1 MPVTNESAY
10 LPFESS
16 PLPNGSWL
24 VLAPHPDDETF
35 GMGGTLL
42 LAKSQGI
49 TVDIIFVTDGG
60 KGGGNQENLVKTRE
74 LEAQKVADKLG
85 VRTVYF
91 WDEVDRELT
100 ASQHL
105 INKLS
110 VFIKQ
115 WQPAAV
121 FFPGPSEPHPD
132 HRTTAILAWESLRL
146 IDFPATPISYDI
158 SVQGYTNYLI
168 DISQVVDDKRLLMAD
183 YKSQLAENLYIERI
197 IALNKARTWS
207 LPESVA
213 YAESFY
219 LWPKENRPLNALV
232 LNLAAKESSLQ
243 SLPHNLPLISV
254 ITRTQNRP
262 EFLRE
267 AIRSVAGQSY
277 PNIELV
283 VINDGGE
290 DCESLIKEEAVG
302 HIHQFHYEHL
312 LSNVGRSATANIG
325 LKYSSGKFIIFLD
338 DDDFFETHH
347 ISALYEHLE
356 THKEAIAAYSAVRCI
371 NENGATINIFAEEFD
386 PIQLYIN
393 NFIPIHSILF
403 KNNDLTQAC
412 LFDEN
417 LDLCEDWDFWIQL
430 LQKGSFSFLPTV
442 GATYR
447 IHNIGSGLWNNAT
460 KSRAPILKIYKKWL
474 PHVDEDTL
482 WSIFEYANYKKKAIE
497 KDSVI
502 SEKDS
507 VISEK
512 NKELFDQD
520 QTLSHNN
527 ELLLNSQ
534 QAHFDLDTKIA
545 NLNDAIILLE
555 QEKKLL
561 YASTSWK
568 ITSPLRN
575 IKTLI
580 LGNKKIMRQLAYSV
594 WSILPLDV
602 HQRIRIKAKLV
613 KKLPILNNL
622 LGLAPI
628 PDTKIEWQDTAEPT
642 TKPPINHMTHYS
654 DEYYIR
660 LDAATNSTPIDYVP
674 LAGDN
679 IDGSRTTVKV
689 IAFYLPQ
696 FHPVPVNNK
705 EWGQGFTEW
714 TNVSKAIP
722 QFVGHYQ
729 PRLPGELGYYDLRLK
744 EVQQRQIELAKQYGI
759 DGFCY
764 HHYWFG
770 GTKVLEKPFQQVL
783 DDPSLDF
790 PFCLCW
796 ANENWTRRWDGG
808 EDEVIL
814 AQHHSPEDDIAF
826 IKDIAPALKDPRYIR
841 INNKPLLI
849 VYRPSLLP
857 DPAATAARWRKYAI
871 ETGIGDLHIVSAA
884 TFGFED
890 FESIDYDGLV
900 QFPPHNIGA
909 SNITGETTLLNQ
921 DYMGHVF
928 DFKEFSMNAIK
939 ALQGQQ
945 HTFPCVMMNWDN
957 EARKPGKGHAFYGA
971 TPENYKA
978 WLNHSFDFVRAHNT
992 EAEQVVFI
1000 NAWNE
1005 WAEGTYLEPDRRYGY
1020 AYLHATANVIREHYN
1035 MPDLEGIIKHN
1046 NNFTKTSNTAIVI
1059 HLYYPEL
1066 ADDLLNYIDASS
1078 QVDYFI
1084 NLPTHI
1090 DSAVVQ
1096 KFCTSKRNTYIS
1108 ISPNKGRDILPFI
1121 ATLEQVS
1128 SLGYD
1133 YLLKVHSKKTMYRK
1147 DGAAIRENLFHE
1159 LMGKLSIPDIIKYF
1173 EENNTLGLI
1182 APTGSIVALSNN
1194 SYQENNVYLKN
1205 NLENVKE
1212 LLARSGHANASL
1224 EFDFIAGSMFW
1235 ARVQAIKPILDL
1247 KLNSA
1252 DFEAELGQTDG
1263 TMAHAVERIFSFI
1276 AMNSGYQTISLNTL
1290 KRK

>member
-42 LAKSQGI
+42 LAKAQGI
-49 TVDIIFVTDGG
+49 AVDLIFVTGGG
-60 KGGGNQENLVKTRE
+60 KGGKNQENLLKIRE

-85 VRTVYF
+85 VRKVYF
-91 WDEVDRELT
+91 WCEVDRELT

-105 INKLS
+105 IDKLS
-110 VFIKQ
+110 AFIEQ
-115 WQPAAV
+115 WQPATV

-132 HRTTAILAWESLRL
+132 HRTTAILAWESLRS
-146 IDFPATPISYDI
+146 IGFPATPMSYDI

-168 DISQVVDDKRLLMAD
+168 DITQLVDDKRLLMND
-183 YKSQLAENLYIERI
+183 YKSQLTENRYIDRI

-207 LPESVA
+207 LPESVS

-232 LNLAAKESSLQ
+232 LSLAAKESSLHA
-243 SLPHNLPLISV
+243 LPDSLPLISV

-267 AIRSVAGQSY
+267 AIRSVAGQTY
-277 PNIELV
+277 PNIELI
-283 VINDGGE
+283 VINDGGQ
-290 DCESLIKEEAVG
+290 DCRSLVKEEAIG
-302 HIHQFHYEHL
+302 NIQQCHYEYIATNL
-312 LSNVGRSATANIG
+312 GRSAAANLG
-325 LKYSSGKFIIFLD
+325 LKYSHGEFIIFLD
-338 DDDFFETHH
+338 DDDFFEAHH
-347 ISALYEHLE
+347 INSLYEHLRV
-356 THKEAIAAYSAVRCI
+356 HKESIAAYSAVRCI
-371 NENGATINIFAEEFD
+371 DKNGKTINTFAEEFD
-386 PIQLYIN
+386 PIQLYID
-393 NFIPIHSILF
+393 NFIPIHSVLF
-403 KNNDLTQAC
+403 KYNDLSKTC

-417 LDLCEDWDFWIQL
+417 LELCEDWDFWIQL
-430 LQKGSFSFLPTV
+430 LQQGNFSFLPTI
-442 GATYR
+442 GANYR
-447 IHNIGSGLWNNAT
+447 IHNIGSGLWDNAA
-460 KSRAPILKIYKKWL
+460 KSKPSALKVYKKWL
-474 PHVDEDTL
+474 PRWDEDTL
-482 WSIFEYANYKKKAIE
+482 WSIFEYAHYKKKVTEQETVIAE
-497 KDSVI
+497 KNNLITEQESVI
-502 SEKDS
+502 AEKT
-507 VISEK
+507 K
-512 NKELFDQD
+512 ALFHQ
-520 QTLSHNN
+520 N
-527 ELLLNSQ
+527 ELLLNNKQ
-534 QAHFDLDTKIA
+534 VHFDLNTEIEK
-545 NLNDAIILLE
+545 LNNAILLLE
-555 QEKKLL
+555 QEKQSL
-561 YASTSWK
+561 YVSHSWQ
-568 ITSPLRN
+568 ITRPLRN
-575 IKTLI
+575 IKSLVT
-580 LGNKKIMRQLAYSV
+580 GNKNTMRQLAYLV
-594 WSILPLDV
+594 WSRLPLNV

-622 LGLAPI
+622 LGLSPI
-628 PDTKIEWQDTAEPT
+628 PDTKIEWQDTEELTKKAPT
-642 TKPPINHMTHYS
+642 NNTTQYS

-660 LDAATNSTPIDYVP
+660 LDAAINSTPLDYVP
-674 LAGDN
+674 LAGDH
-679 IDGSRTTVKV
+679 IDGARTTVKV

-696 FHPVPVNNK
+696 FHPVPVNDK
-705 EWGQGFTEW
+705 EWGRGFTEW

-770 GTKVLEKPFQQVL
+770 GTKVLEKPFQQIL
-783 DDPSLDF
+783 DDPSLDL

-796 ANENWTRRWDGG
+796 ANENWTRRWDGS

-814 AQHHSPEDDIAF
+814 AQQHSPEDDIAF
-826 IKDIAPALKDPRYIR
+826 IADITPALKDKRYIR

-849 VYRPSLLP
+849 VYRPDLLP

-871 ETGIGDLHIVSAA
+871 EAGIGDLHIVSAA

-890 FESIDYDGLV
+890 FESIHYDGLV

-909 SNITGETTLLNQ
+909 SNITAETTLLNP

-928 DFKEFSMNAIK
+928 DYKEFSMNAMK
-939 ALQGQQ
+939 ALAGQQ

-957 EARKPGKGHAFYGA
+957 EARKPGKGHTFYGA

-978 WLNHSFDFVRAHNT
+978 WLNNAFDFVREHNT

-1035 MPDLEGIIKHN
+1035 MPDLEKVIKHN
-1046 NNFTKTSNTAIVI
+1046 NHFTKASNTAIVI

-1084 NLPTHI
+1084 NLPAHI
-1090 DSAVVQ
+1090 DSEVVQ

-1121 ATLEQVS
+1121 ATLEQVT

-1147 DGAAIRENLFHE
+1147 DGAAIRENLFYE
-1159 LMGKLSIPDIIKYF
+1159 LMGKLSIAEIIQHF
-1173 EENNTLGLI
+1173 EKNMQLGLI

-1205 NLENVKE
+1205 NLENVKA
-1212 LLARSGHANASL
+1212 LLARSGHADASL

-1247 KLNSA
+1247 KLSNA

-1263 TMAHAVERIFSFI
+1263 TMAHAVERLFSFI
-1276 AMNSGYQTISLNTL
+1276 AAKSGYQTIALNAL
-1290 KRK
+1290 ESQ